1 MIGLRTIGT
10 FAVILAFG
18 LGFSAVV
25 ESAQDMRTEQL
36 VNHEIRMIG

>member
-25 ESAQDMRTEQL
+25 DAAHDMRTEQL
-36 VNHEIRMIG
+36 VNHEIRLVG